1 MNSLLKH
8 FFWRGGL
15 WWMISGRVKLYQ
27 VPLFK
32 HLLDLPGHPGFL
44 VGENP
49 DAFFHSSSVVQVLI
63 LHCTLPVNNSRSVYS
78 EMPQLVLFQQP
89 CSCRNGIIRASCHS
103 SVYVGIISNM
113 QSHWVKCGS
122 CLALQPSLMLQS
134 TLSSVLNPLV
144 SHFTC

>member
-1 MNSLLKH
+1 
-8 FFWRGGL
+8 
-15 WWMISGRVKLYQ
+15 MISGRVKLYQ

-32 HLLDLPGHPGFL
+32 HLPDLPGHPGFL

-49 DAFFHSSSVVQVLI
+49 DALFHSNSVVQVLI

-89 CSCRNGIIRASCHS
+89 CSCRNGIIRASYHS

-113 QSHWVKCGS
+113 
-122 CLALQPSLMLQS
+122 
-134 TLSSVLNPLV
+134 
-144 SHFTC
+144 